1 VRFFDRISP
10 NGKSGTDDL
19 ALKRI
24 FVRFCVLFTIATL
37 IVQFS
42 PLVRWYARALAGSW
56 NDPDGDILIVL
67 SADEQ
72 PDDMVGPVS
81 YGRAIY
87 AVRAWR
93 AGHFHAV
100 VISGGRPKGT
110 HLSLAAVIGQ
120 FLAAYGVPKDRIFL
134 EERSISTRENALFTK
149 EMISS
154 WPGRKVLLTSDAH
167 MFRAR
172 RVFEAAG
179 LPVAPRPVP
188 DILKRFSNPV
198 YRIPDAWSL
207 FVETGKIA
215 WYWQRGWIHRS

>member
-1 VRFFDRISP
+1 M
-10 NGKSGTDDL
+10 
-19 ALKRI
+19 
-24 FVRFCVLFTIATL
+24 
-37 IVQFS
+37 
-42 PLVRWYARALAGSW
+42 RWYARALAGSW

-72 PDDMVGPVS
+72 PDDMVGRFLTAAQSMPS
-81 YGRAIY
+81 AP
-87 AVRAWR
+87 WR

-100 VISGGRPKGT
+100 VISGGHPKGT

-172 RVFEAAG
+172 RVFESAG
-179 LPVAPRPVP
+179 LPVAPRPIP
-188 DILKRFSNPV
+188 DILKRFGNPV

-207 FVETGKIA
+207 LVETGKIA
-215 WYWQRGWIHRS
+215 WYWQRGWIHPG